1 MKTQIEEPIMQP
13 KIQSMKETWLAEGD
27 DKKDK
32 YQKLKSRQIMNKTSN
47 FSIMQKWHKIQ

>member
-1 MKTQIEEPIMQP
+1 
-13 KIQSMKETWLAEGD
+13 MKEAWLAEGD